1 MLRGISVGFM
11 GQDDTLLG
19 GNDATAHDSFGQV
32 GFYERVG
39 GILLFAAHGFPVEGV
54 GYGVAH
60 AENSFGVGG
69 LYAFLGDLQTMCGAF
84 EHALRGRCEA
94 LCDLC
99 GAMCAVCKLLN
110 GGSLQSV
117 GLSKH
122 ALPLCGHK
130 LGGADGIAVSKQ
142 FECAL
147 FCLQCAECAVVQ
159 RCFEL

>member
-32 GFYERVG
+32 RFKECVGGDLLRTPHCFSVERVG
-39 GILLFAAHGFPVEGV
+39 NR
-54 GYGVAH
+54 VAH
-60 AENSFGVGG
+60 AENSFGVGSQ
-69 LYAFLGDLQTMCGAF
+69 YAFLGDLQTMCGALEQAF
-84 EHALRGRCEA
+84 CGRCES
-94 LCDLC
+94 LCNLC
-99 GAMCAVCKLLN
+99 CAMCAVGKLLG

-122 ALPLCGHK
+122 AVPLRGHK
-130 LGGADGIAVSKQ
+130 LGGADRVAMGKQ

-147 FCLQCAECAVVQ
+147 FRLQCAECAVVQ
-159 RCFEL
+159 RCFDL